1 MTLNFPRY
9 LHAKQTIDDRAL
21 NKDVLQALQTI
32 LENHPPATPLLITEI
47 GAGIGTM
54 LTRLLRWRILPAQ
67 VEYTLLDSMPENIAY
82 AQTWLPQ
89 WAAEHGW
96 QTTPNPD
103 GSLTLQNPTQ
113 SLTCHFLH
121 ADLFDYIQ
129 QNPPQAHLLISHAV
143 LDLLPMPA
151 SLQKIMRLLQ
161 PGGLAW
167 LTINFDGVTTF
178 QPEISLTD
186 LQLPQAEIRMPAALD
201 SHLETLYHQSMHT
214 RPGGGDSQSG
224 RHLFAHI
231 AQSGAEILAAGAS
244 DWVVYPQKQGYP
256 AEEAYFLH
264 CILHFFEESLHQ
276 HPELDP
282 RLLRA
287 WLQKRRDQIEQNQ
300 LIYIAHQTDF
310 LARRNFA

>member
-9 LHAKQTIDDRAL
+9 LRAKQTVDDRAL
-21 NKDVLQALQTI
+21 NKDVLQALQTN
-32 LENHPPATPLLITEI
+32 LANHPPTTPLLVTEI
-47 GAGIGTM
+47 GAGIGAM

-67 VEYTLLDSMPENIAY
+67 VEYTLLDSMTENIAY

-96 QTTPNPD
+96 QTTPND
-103 GSLTLQNPTQ
+103 GSLTLQNPTHK
-113 SLTCHFLH
+113 LTCRFLH
-121 ADLFDYIQ
+121 ADLFDHTQ
-129 QNPPQAHLLISHAV
+129 QNPPQAHLLIAHAV

-151 SLQKIMRLLQ
+151 SLQKIMQLLK

-186 LQLPQAEIRMPAALD
+186 LQLPEAEIRLPAALD
-201 SHLETLYHQSMHT
+201 SHLENLYHQSMHT
-214 RPGGGDSQSG
+214 RPSGGDSQSG

-256 AEEAYFLH
+256 AEEAYFLRF
-264 CILHFFEESLHQ
+264 ILHFFEESLSQ

-282 RLLRA
+282 RLLHA
-287 WLQKRRDQIEQNQ
+287 WLQKRRAQIEAAQ
-300 LIYIAHQTDF
+300 LTYLAHQTDF
-310 LARRNFA
+310 LARRNFG